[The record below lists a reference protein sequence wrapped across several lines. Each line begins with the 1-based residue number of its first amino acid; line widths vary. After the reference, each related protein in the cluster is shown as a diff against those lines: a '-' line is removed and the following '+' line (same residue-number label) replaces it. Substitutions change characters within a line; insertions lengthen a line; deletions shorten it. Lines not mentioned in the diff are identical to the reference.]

1 MSHSKVLT
9 VNIRT
14 ETVNPT
20 FVYGPIASGVEVPK
34 GDVKGLST
42 AALFYLHVIPA
53 NASTIT
59 IDRVPQDELPV
70 SVDVRDVARAHVL
83 ALRAPPTS
91 EVGRK
96 RFPLTGPSL
105 TWVDTVIHLRKVMP
119 EIADRFPKVAKG
131 AEFSDPIPCPT
142 VDTTRAKNI
151 LGLDRFIDWRTTAED
166 TVRSLLAIEKKWEKA
181 SA

>member
-1 MSHSKVLT
+1 MPHPKVPIAD
-9 VNIRT
+9 IRT

-20 FVYGPIASGVEVPK
+20 YVYGPIASGVKVPK
-34 GDVKGLST
+34 GDFKALST
-42 AALFYLHVIPA
+42 TALFYLHVIPA

-59 IDRVPQDELPV
+59 IDRVPQDDVPV

-105 TWVDTVIHLRKVMP
+105 TWIDTVIHLRKVMP
-119 EIADRFPKVAKG
+119 EIADRLPKVAEG
-131 AEFSDPIPCPT
+131 AESSKSIPCPT
-142 VDTTRAKNI
+142 VDTARARNV

-166 TVRSLLAIEKKWEKA
+166 TVRSLLAIEKEWEKA
-181 SA
+181 SV